1 MQVNIVIQSTK
12 VGTTTKIN
20 TTISHVNPDVTNAK
34 LLELANALNAFTTN
48 SYVKTSKETTED
60 L

>member
-12 VGTTTKIN
+12 LANTTKIN
-20 TTISHVNPDVTNAK
+20 TTISYINPDVTNQK
-34 LLELANALNAFTTN
+34 LIELANALNALTTN
-48 SYVKTSKETTED
+48 QYVKTTKETTED